1 MRFAFERRTKS
12 LKEKKQTGGSTW
24 QIFIAMDL
32 SPGRGK
38 IVGNHRARTI
48 SIDIAARDGE
58 GRRRG
63 GGWEDGIDSLR
74 RFWIA
79 GRKFQRVSII
89 SFTRDSAARRGGG
102 RGRGGRERYGVD
114 IRFGGGG
121 GGGGGDAESINR
133 IIARRERRS
142 RRPSPPSP
150 RPPPPGTRV
159 QLLIAAVQLCR
170 GGCAYVRPW
179 LCSTSAGRVVQRNQ
193 RHVAPPLPSLSL
205 SLSLSLVHS
214 GWPLRVSLFAYVNVY
229 VCPGLACVPV
239 ARERATTYTC
249 THAARRHSHAR
260 RAWFVRVAGIIGTL
274 SRHVEKTT
282 RERDSA
288 GGSTARSVAGW
299 RINGIQREAR
309 CLSARQA

>member
-102 RGRGGRERYGVD
+102 GQGGGRK
-114 IRFGGGG
+114 
-121 GGGGGDAESINR
+121 
-133 IIARRERRS
+133 REVRS
-142 RRPSPPSP
+142 RYPFWQSSRAVNGGRVARPPRPPSP
-150 RPPPPGTRV
+150 SPRHAGP
-159 QLLIAAVQLCR
+159 IINR
-170 GGCAYVRPW
+170 GGAIMPRRMRVCAALALFDVGGPC
-179 LCSTSAGRVVQRNQ
+179 CSAESAACRS
-193 RHVAPPLPSLSL
+193 PPSLSL
-205 SLSLSLVHS
+205 SLSLSLS
-214 GWPLRVSLFAYVNVY
+214 GSLRMAAACFSFRVCKCIRLSGAGLCSRCTGTCNHLHVY
-229 VCPGLACVPV
+229 
-239 ARERATTYTC
+239 
-249 THAARRHSHAR
+249 
-260 RAWFVRVAGIIGTL
+260 
-274 SRHVEKTT
+274 T
-282 RERDSA
+282 RGA
-288 GGSTARSVAGW
+288 
-299 RINGIQREAR
+299 
-309 CLSARQA
+309 